1 MTTVVLSDL
10 HLGVRSGRDL
20 LRRPDVRARLWAR
33 LEDADRVVLLG
44 DVVDLRQGPVAR
56 VLDVARPFFA
66 ELGSVLGD
74 RDVVLV
80 PGNHDHRLLAA
91 WHARRVDEDP
101 LGLEQRIVPGR
112 GDGPAWT
119 VARWLGP
126 ARLTF
131 AYPGL
136 WLRPDVYATHGHLLD
151 VHTVLP
157 TLERLAIGTLGLLTG
172 PCRRARR
179 PRTTRCGSR
188 RSTRWPTS
196 SCRGGRGA
204 SEGPPGSPRPA
215 RGRRG
220 AGSALRRV
228 AARWRGDRPPRAGA
242 LGPALPAVLAA
253 LRAAGLGDLRAR
265 TGADDLLP
273 VALTALG
280 ELCVHLGLRADW
292 LVTGHVHRAG
302 PWPGDDPRAW
312 VAPTGTR
319 LVGAGSWVE
328 EPALGPATA
337 RGGPA
342 APGTCV
348 RVGDAGP
355 PVVVRVLGGEDGAGR
370 RDRAPPLAVVG

>member
-20 LRRPDVRARLWAR
+20 LRRPDVRARLWAQ

-101 LGLEQRIVPGR
+101 LGLEQRIVAGR

-119 VARWLGP
+119 LARWLGP

-136 WLRPDVYATHGHLLD
+136 WLRPGVYATHGHLLD

-172 PCRRARR
+172 PVPPRATPEDYEARLAPLYALAHELVQGWPRRERGPSGLTGPADAGRRGPGPVLRRLLLGGGGTARLASARWGRRCRSCW
-179 PRTTRCGSR
+179 PRC
-188 RSTRWPTS
+188 
-196 SCRGGRGA
+196 A
-204 SEGPPGSPRPA
+204 SPGSGTCG
-215 RGRRG
+215 RGRRPTT
-220 AGSALRRV
+220 SCRR
-228 AARWRGDRPPRAGA
+228 P
-242 LGPALPAVLAA
+242 
-253 LRAAGLGDLRAR
+253 
-265 TGADDLLP
+265 
-273 VALTALG
+273 
-280 ELCVHLGLRADW
+280 
-292 LVTGHVHRAG
+292 
-302 PWPGDDPRAW
+302 
-312 VAPTGTR
+312 
-319 LVGAGSWVE
+319 
-328 EPALGPATA
+328 
-337 RGGPA
+337 
-342 APGTCV
+342 
-348 RVGDAGP
+348 
-355 PVVVRVLGGEDGAGR
+355 
-370 RDRAPPLAVVG
+370 

>member
-172 PCRRARR
+172 PLPPRATPEDYEVRLAPLYALAHELVQGWPRRERGPAGIAAPRR
-179 PRTTRCGSR
+179 G
-188 RSTRWPTS
+188 
-196 SCRGGRGA
+196 
-204 SEGPPGSPRPA
+204 PA
-215 RGRRG
+215 RGGVGPAPRR
-220 AGSALRRV
+220 
-228 AARWRGDRPPRAGA
+228 ARWRGGPSAARGA
-242 LGPALPAVLAA
+242 LGPALPPVLAA

-273 VALTALG
+273 VALAALG

-355 PVVVRVLGGEDGAGR
+355 PVVVRVLDGEDGAGR